1 MAMLMSLAYQ
11 NKQKIDRKQQQIL
24 ENKIPLKQIYQE
36 ELLNKFLI
44 IF

>member
-1 MAMLMSLAYQ
+1 MAMLMSLVYQ
-11 NKQKIDRKQQQIL
+11 NKQKIDRKQQIL